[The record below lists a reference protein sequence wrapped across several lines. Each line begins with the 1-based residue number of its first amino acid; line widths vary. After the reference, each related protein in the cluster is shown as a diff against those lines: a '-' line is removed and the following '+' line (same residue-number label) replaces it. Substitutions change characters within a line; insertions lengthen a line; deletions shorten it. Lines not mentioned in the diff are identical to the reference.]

1 MDILPRGINSIQY
14 IHVLPVILL
23 INKLK

>member
-14 IHVLPVILL
+14 IHVLPVMSL